1 MTMPAR
7 GCQDRWAGHVSMVM
21 RALILGLIVTVALPA
36 AAGAAGRPLVPQGNS
51 GANQYVESI
60 PTAGGQRPTSS
71 VGANQTG
78 SAGSSSTSSI
88 LTPSV
93 RAALAS
99 QGHDGRQT
107 AALARAYAP
116 ATGSRGRSRGGG
128 VLTGGGSSGAGSAG
142 ARAPTGAAAP
152 AAGTS
157 AGAGSSPSALLVRS
171 VTGFGGQGGLGPGL
185 SAVLLL
191 SALGAGVLA
200 VLRRR
205 RAAD

>member
-1 MTMPAR
+1 MKMAAR

-60 PTAGGQRPTSS
+60 PTAGGQRSTIS
-71 VGANQTG
+71 VGPNQTG
-78 SAGSSSTSSI
+78 SSGSSSSSSI
-88 LTPSV
+88 LTPAV

-116 ATGSRGRSRGGG
+116 ATGSRGRSRGGS
-128 VLTGGGSSGAGSAG
+128 VLTGGGSSGAGSG
-142 ARAPTGAAAP
+142 GGDAPTGGTH
-152 AAGTS
+152 AGT
-157 AGAGSSPSALLVRS
+157 GSSPSALLVRS

-205 RAAD
+205 RAAG